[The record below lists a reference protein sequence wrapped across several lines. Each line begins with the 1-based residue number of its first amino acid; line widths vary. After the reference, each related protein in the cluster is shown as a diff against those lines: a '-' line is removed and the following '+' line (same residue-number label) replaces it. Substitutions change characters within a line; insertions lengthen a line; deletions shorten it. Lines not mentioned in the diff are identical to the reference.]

1 MENLSIMSYRY
12 LEIAPVV
19 KELLPENKVLLAER
33 DPVSAGVSR
42 KFFLVDKGFYHLSS
56 PDFEDGF
63 ASGEFLYHKVARCDF
78 THKKTSCVVLRYKN
92 GHMGVRSLDLR
103 VDEDLYRAVKEG
115 NLVRI
120 VF

>member
-1 MENLSIMSYRY
+1 MENLSIMSYRD
-12 LEIAPVV
+12 LEIAPIVR
-19 KELLPENKVLLAER
+19 ELLPDNKVLLAER
-33 DPVSAGVSR
+33 NRVLAGTSR
-42 KFFLVDKGFYHLSS
+42 KFFIVDKGFYHLSA

-63 ASGEFLYHKVARCDF
+63 AAGEFLHRKVARCDF

-92 GHMGVRSLDLR
+92 GHMGVQRLALR

-120 VF
+120 VL